1 MKPTRSEE
9 PTKLERPIPSAYW
22 VVPGRLLAG
31 SYPGSRWK
39 HVARPRVLRLLD
51 AGITLFVDLTEEG
64 EAPPYAQWLDQA
76 AQHVRMPIRDFDVP
90 SPEHMTQTLDV
101 IDAALGTGHSV
112 YVHCLAGLGRTG
124 TVVGCFLVRHGMDGT
139 QALQTIQMLRRDTL
153 NSDSPS
159 PVTDTQRWMV
169 AAWENEK

>member
-1 MKPTRSEE
+1 MKLTRSQE
-9 PTKLERPIPSAYW
+9 PPKSEHPVPNAYW
-22 VVPGRLLAG
+22 VIPGRLLAG
-31 SYPGSRWK
+31 PYPGSRRK
-39 HVARPRVLRLLD
+39 SVARPRVLRLLD
-51 AGITLFVDLTEEG
+51 ASITLFVDLTEEG
-64 EAPPYAQWLDQA
+64 DAPPYAQWLDQA
-76 AQHVRMPIRDFDVP
+76 AQHVRMPIQDFDVP
-90 SPEHMTQTLDV
+90 TPEQMTQTLDV

-124 TVVGCFLVRHGMDGT
+124 TVVGCFLVRHGMDGA
-139 QALQTIQMLRRDTL
+139 QALQMIQVMRRHTL